1 MKFLSKL
8 IICMAVA
15 MACLTSCSRNSSAIQ
30 AMVDELNSP
39 TFRAMEA
46 KTGLFDDS
54 KAEIDG
60 DSLVITFLCRPW
72 INLSGI
78 SQEQMPQLQAS
89 ALSEFREK
97 LADENFRKG
106 IEALAEEHMAIKMV
120 WQDVNGKSIDIKVDP
135 AEVLK

>member
-1 MKFLSKL
+1 
-8 IICMAVA
+8 
-15 MACLTSCSRNSSAIQ
+15 
-30 AMVDELNSP
+30 
-39 TFRAMEA
+39 
-46 KTGLFDDS
+46 
-54 KAEIDG
+54 
-60 DSLVITFLCRPW
+60 
-72 INLSGI
+72 
-78 SQEQMPQLQAS
+78 MPQLQAS

>member
-8 IICMAVA
+8 IICVAVA

-60 DSLVITFLCRPW
+60 DMLVITFLCRPW
-72 INLSGI
+72 ITLSGI

-89 ALSEFREK
+89 TLAEFRDK

>member
-8 IICMAVA
+8 IICVAVA

-89 ALSEFREK
+89 ALAEFRDK

-120 WQDVNGKSIDIKVDP
+120 WQDVNGQSIDIKVDP